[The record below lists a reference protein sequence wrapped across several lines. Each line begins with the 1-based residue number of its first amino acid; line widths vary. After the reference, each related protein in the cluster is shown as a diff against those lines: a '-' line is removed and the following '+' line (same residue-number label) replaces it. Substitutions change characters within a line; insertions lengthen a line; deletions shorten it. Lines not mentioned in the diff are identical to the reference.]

1 MFVFV
6 PPIHKRKKAILVTSG
21 IEIYRHTQASF
32 FKLPLMAIA
41 VATIFILMLYHQT
54 LDVAPTFLMIAVLLV
69 ASWLFGSLTVIV
81 TDAEI
86 VAAFGTGLIKRRIPL
101 LEITSAQRVRNNW
114 LMGWGIRKVVG
125 GWMFNVAGLD
135 AVELGLSKGGSFRIG
150 TDEPDQL
157 LEAIT
162 QAQRTPHDSN
172 HWGENEALQTKPAT
186 EPQRDQFGGGIE
198 KGERKP
204 F

>member
-1 MFVFV
+1 
-6 PPIHKRKKAILVTSG
+6 
-21 IEIYRHTQASF
+21 
-32 FKLPLMAIA
+32 
-41 VATIFILMLYHQT
+41 
-54 LDVAPTFLMIAVLLV
+54 
-69 ASWLFGSLTVIV
+69 
-81 TDAEI
+81 
-86 VAAFGTGLIKRRIPL
+86 
-101 LEITSAQRVRNNW
+101 
-114 LMGWGIRKVVG
+114 MGWGIRKVVG

-135 AVELGLSKGGSFRIG
+135 AVELGLSKGGLFRIG

-162 QAQRTPHDSN
+162 QAQRTPRDSN